1 MLFCVKHMPTMQNPT
16 KPARLNL
23 VLIGQVIL
31 QTHLF
36 NLRTLY
42 FCPICKL

>member
-1 MLFCVKHMPTMQNPT
+1 MQNPN

-36 NLRTLY
+36 NLHTFRSNL
-42 FCPICKL
+42 